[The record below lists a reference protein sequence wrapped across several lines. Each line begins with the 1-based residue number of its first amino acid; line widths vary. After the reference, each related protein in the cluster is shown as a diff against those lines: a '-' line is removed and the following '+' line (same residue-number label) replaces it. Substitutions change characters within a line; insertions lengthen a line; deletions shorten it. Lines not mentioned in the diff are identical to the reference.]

1 MKTVT
6 IIGSGLAG
14 LSAAYTLAKQNI
26 PCSLI
31 SRYHSER
38 AQSVLAEGGINAA
51 LDTMGQDDSPDLH
64 FEETMKAG
72 VYLAD
77 PNAVYGLT
85 HGAPEIVRGMAALG
99 VPFNRQSDGRLMLRS
114 FGGQKKKRTAY
125 AKSSTGKMLMSSL
138 IDAVRRFEAKGL
150 VTRYPHHELDRL
162 VIDPSDAKKVRGVRV
177 RNSFT
182 DEELLFPAPV
192 ILAMGGLN
200 GMFPELTT
208 GTTANSCDATGMLFL
223 QGLEFGNLEMIQ
235 YHPTTL
241 KICSK
246 LCLVSEA
253 ARGEGGRL
261 FTERDGKRW
270 YFMEE
275 KYPELGNLMPR
286 DVVSREEYFVMHD
299 PENPSPV
306 YLDMT
311 VLPEETWKKKL
322 PDLRKEIIEY
332 KGKDPKK
339 EPIRIDPGIHY
350 FMGGIDVD
358 EHHRTN
364 LTGLYAAGECCNQ
377 YHGAN
382 RLGGN
387 SLLGAIYGGKT
398 AAEEV
403 LRIFRDEL
411 KKTENVVPDQV
422 QQADFTAAQY
432 NRASE
437 QGEASEHEKTVTQ
450 KPAEDTSANAGQL
463 SSNQTASWER
473 VSDALIAEV
482 TDVLSSCM
490 GIVRE
495 QKELEE
501 GLRRL
506 DEILGRGGWNEKERG
521 RILLAKAMISSA
533 VFRKESRG
541 AHYRSDYPQPEESY
555 RKTQLAAYED
565 GQITI
570 RQRDIPQKR
579 P

>member
-1 MKTVT
+1 
-6 IIGSGLAG
+6 
-14 LSAAYTLAKQNI
+14 
-26 PCSLI
+26 
-31 SRYHSER
+31 
-38 AQSVLAEGGINAA
+38 
-51 LDTMGQDDSPDLH
+51 
-64 FEETMKAG
+64 MKAG

-85 HGAPEIVRGMAALG
+85 HGAPDIVRGMAALG
-99 VPFNRQSDGRLMLRS
+99 VPFNRQPDGRLMLRS

-125 AKSSTGKMLMSSL
+125 AKSSTGKMLMSAL
-138 IDAVRRFEAKGL
+138 IDAVRRFEAQGL

-162 VIDPSDAKKVRGVRV
+162 VLDISDAKKVRGVRV
-177 RNSFT
+177 RNTFT
-182 DEELLFPAPV
+182 DEELIFPAPV

-208 GTTANSCDATGMLFL
+208 GTTANSCEAAGILFL
-223 QGLEFGNLEMIQ
+223 QGLKFGNLEMIQ

-261 FTERDGKRW
+261 FTVRDGQRW

-286 DVVSREEYFVMHD
+286 DVVSREEYFVLHD

-311 VLPEETWKKKL
+311 VLPEDTWKNKL
-322 PDLRKEIIEY
+322 PDLRREIIEY

-364 LTGLYAAGECCNQ
+364 LKGLYAAGECCDQ

-398 AAEEV
+398 AAEET
-403 LRIFRDEL
+403 LRNPERLEE
-411 KKTENVVPDQV
+411 TAQGSGAAGSAPGWEQV
-422 QQADFTAAQY
+422 
-432 NRASE
+432 SE
-437 QGEASEHEKTVTQ
+437 
-450 KPAEDTSANAGQL
+450 
-463 SSNQTASWER
+463 
-473 VSDALIAEV
+473 ALVAEV
-482 TDVLSSCM
+482 TEILSSCM

-495 QKELEE
+495 EGQLKE
-501 GLRRL
+501 GIRRL
-506 DEILGRGGWNEKERG
+506 DAVLSRGGWNEKERG
-521 RILLAKAMISSA
+521 RILLAKAMVSSA
-533 VFRKESRG
+533 DFRKESRG
-541 AHYRSDYPQPEESY
+541 AHYRSDYPQPQEAY
-555 RKTQLAAYED
+555 RKTQLSSFED
-565 GQITI
+565 GRVIV
-570 RQRDIPQKR
+570 RQRDIPEKR
-579 P
+579 A

>member
-1 MKTVT
+1 MAAVT

-51 LDTMGQDDSPDLH
+51 LDTMGQGDSPQLH
-64 FEETMKAG
+64 CEETLKAG
-72 VYLAD
+72 VWLAD
-77 PNAVYGLT
+77 PNAVRGLT
-85 HGAPEIVRGMAALG
+85 YGAPEVVLQMAALG
-99 VPFNRQSDGRLMLRS
+99 VPFNQQENGKLILRS

-125 AKSSTGKMLMSSL
+125 ARSSTGKMLMSAL
-138 IDAVRRFEAKGL
+138 IDAVRRYEAKGL
-150 VTRYPHHELDRL
+150 VVRYPHHVLDRL
-162 VIDPSDAKKVRGVRV
+162 VLQPENSKRCLGALVRDT
-177 RNSFT
+177 FT
-182 DEELLFPAPV
+182 GENLVFPAPV
-192 ILAMGGLN
+192 VLCLGGLN
-200 GMFPELTT
+200 GMFPEMTT
-208 GTTANSCDATGMLFL
+208 GTTANSCEATGELFL
-223 QGLEFGNLEMIQ
+223 QGVEFGNLEMIQ

-261 FTERDGKRW
+261 FAMRGGERW

-286 DVVSREEYFVMHD
+286 DVVSREEYFVLHD
-299 PENPSPV
+299 PENPSPI

-350 FMGGIDVD
+350 FMGGIHVD
-358 EHHRTN
+358 ERHRTN
-364 LTGLYAAGECCNQ
+364 LEGLYAAGECCDQ

-398 AAEEV
+398 AAGEIAASWFPSGKVDSADDSIDTVNKQGDHALDRYSSIHLSNLKDIADQMPENPGEEMGAAAPPE
-403 LRIFRDEL
+403 RISESL
-411 KKTENVVPDQV
+411 I
-422 QQADFTAAQY
+422 AQ
-432 NRASE
+432 
-437 QGEASEHEKTVTQ
+437 VTQ
-450 KPAEDTSANAGQL
+450 ILSA
-463 SSNQTASWER
+463 S
-473 VSDALIAEV
+473 
-482 TDVLSSCM
+482 M

-495 QKELEE
+495 EKQLMRGAQQLEE
-501 GLRRL
+501 LL
-506 DEILGRGGWNEKERG
+506 QRGEWNEKERG
-521 RILLAKAMISSA
+521 RILLAKAMVLSA
-533 VFRKESRG
+533 DFRKESRG
-541 AHYRSDYPQPEESY
+541 AHYRSDYPQPNETY
-555 RKTQLAAYED
+555 RKTQLAAWED
-565 GQITI
+565 GEVTI
-570 RQRDIPQKR
+570 RQKEIPERRDK
-579 P
+579 